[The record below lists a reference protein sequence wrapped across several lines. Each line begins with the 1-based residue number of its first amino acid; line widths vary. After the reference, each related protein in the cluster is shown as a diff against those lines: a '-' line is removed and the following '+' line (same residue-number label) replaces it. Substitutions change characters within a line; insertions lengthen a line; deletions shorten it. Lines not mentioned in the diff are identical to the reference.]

1 MNARISAAKSS
12 ACAIITLS
20 VGLVFCGGVVDAAPL
35 PTAEELFQEL
45 QLSDSDRHSVREG
58 KIVTWLSEEGSDREL
73 ALGLA
78 LLVKAK
84 NENIAQLFR
93 DATGLKKV
101 PSIIAY
107 GKIVGEG
114 ILADFEKV
122 KLVPNGEKEARRYLE
137 AEPGSDLNL
146 SAKEIAAFRAL
157 KDATKDGPVPMQKVE
172 ALIRESLLARYQAY
186 HSKGLAGISPYARKG
201 GRQTSVGDEL
211 RIATNSSK
219 LVAKYLP
226 SVHNALLNYPSIKFK
241 EAEELEEQFFWIL
254 LEIYERP
261 TYVLTHRLRFRIG
274 EAAVVVDRHYYVS
287 HDYNSL
293 QQGVVALPTK
303 DDLVVTYLSRLS
315 ADQVSGFGSSAKHH
329 LARNMMGPDLKD
341 LLEALRAEA
350 EKRKRDAN

>member
-1 MNARISAAKSS
+1 MDSQIIRTLCATAA
-12 ACAIITLS
+12 IVTLC
-20 VGLVFCGGVVDAAPL
+20 VDLVFFNPVLEASGL
-35 PTAEELFQEL
+35 PMVEELFEEL
-45 QLSDSDRHSVREG
+45 GLSASDRRSLREG
-58 KIVTWLSEEGSDREL
+58 NIVTWLSDEGSEREL

-84 NENIAQLFR
+84 NENIVQLFH

-114 ILADFEKV
+114 TLADFEKV

-146 SAKEIAAFRAL
+146 SAKEVAAFRAL
-157 KDATKDGPVPMQKVE
+157 KDATKDGPVPIPKVE

-186 HSKGLAGISPYARKG
+186 HAKGLAGIAPYARKG
-201 GRQTSVGDEL
+201 GRHTSVGDEL

-226 SVHNALLNYPSIKFK
+226 SVHNALLNYPAIRFK

-261 TYVLTHRLRFRIG
+261 TYLLTHRLRFRIG

-293 QQGVVALPTK
+293 QQGVVALPSK
-303 DDLVVTYLSRLS
+303 DDLVVTYLSRVS
-315 ADQVSGFGSSAKHH
+315 ADQVAGFGSSAKHH

-350 EKRKRDAN
+350 ERRKRDPN